1 MSRSLV
7 QRKEFTMPTQNF
19 LLLFKFTAAIAI
31 SLIVA
36 SALTGCVVF
45 AVADAAVTVAATAV
59 KVTAKTIGAAADI
72 VLPSSDKKT
81 DKDKDAA
88 KK

>member
-1 MSRSLV
+1 
-7 QRKEFTMPTQNF
+7 MPKQSF

-31 SLIVA
+31 SLVTA

-81 DKDKDAA
+81 DKDKDKDAA

>member
-1 MSRSLV
+1 
-7 QRKEFTMPTQNF
+7 MPTQNF

>member
-1 MSRSLV
+1 M
-7 QRKEFTMPTQNF
+7 MPKPNL
-19 LLLFKFTAAIAI
+19 LLLFKSTSAIGV
-31 SLIVA
+31 SLVSA
-36 SALTGCVVF
+36 SALTGCVLF
-45 AVADAAVTVAATAV
+45 AVDDAAVTVAATAV

>member
-1 MSRSLV
+1 
-7 QRKEFTMPTQNF
+7 MPKPNL
-19 LLLFKFTAAIAI
+19 LLLFKLTAAIGV
-31 SLIVA
+31 SLVSA
-36 SALTGCVVF
+36 SGLTGCVVF

-59 KVTAKTIGAAADI
+59 KVTAKTVGAAADI
-72 VLPSSDKKT
+72 VLPSADKKT